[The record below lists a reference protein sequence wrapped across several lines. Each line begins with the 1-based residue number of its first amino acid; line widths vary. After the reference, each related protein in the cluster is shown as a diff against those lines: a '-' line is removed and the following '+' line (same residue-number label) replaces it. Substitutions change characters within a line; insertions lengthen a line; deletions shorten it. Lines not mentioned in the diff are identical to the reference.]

1 MSRNVS
7 LCTDYMKLIIAALVI
22 VISFIFLKFSNGMFY
37 MAKSIKHFHRV
48 EERTWKYCCRW
59 SASSTNVRIEDR
71 KDKVKNENRF
81 SDSWI
86 FFYYA
91 YLFKCPYG
99 SCNFFIYF
107 LIVRPLKRILNIWRW
122 SRCTLKMIPKNRL
135 KSEMKLRVSIN
146 VKRSSASNLDTYI
159 MYIFTGNN

>member
-1 MSRNVS
+1 MCTQKLNSQANYFCCWLSLLSNYGCKVWVNYSVIYHIRTLFITRAVHISKALKKSPQSQYTIQLINISVIATANGEKVSRNVS

-81 SDSWI
+81 SDS
-86 FFYYA
+86 
-91 YLFKCPYG
+91 
-99 SCNFFIYF
+99 
-107 LIVRPLKRILNIWRW
+107 
-122 SRCTLKMIPKNRL
+122 
-135 KSEMKLRVSIN
+135 
-146 VKRSSASNLDTYI
+146 
-159 MYIFTGNN
+159 